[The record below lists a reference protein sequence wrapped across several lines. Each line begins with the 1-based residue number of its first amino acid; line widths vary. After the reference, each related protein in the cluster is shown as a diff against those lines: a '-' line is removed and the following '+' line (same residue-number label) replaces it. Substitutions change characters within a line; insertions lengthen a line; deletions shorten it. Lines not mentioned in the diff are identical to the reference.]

1 MLGYSREELLTKTTL
16 DTNLD
21 ISEADQR
28 RRFEAAR
35 VLGSDH
41 VMTEREERFM
51 RRKDGSTFP
60 IEVARRYLQIGESAI
75 VVGIARDITER
86 KGAEQALRESEAK
99 YRQLME
105 QAADGIYLSDAKGIY
120 SCKHARLRASRLF
133 TGRADRTQRRSHL
146 YRRGT
151 RELWRSAEGSG
162 DGGIFAV

>member
-1 MLGYSREELLTKTTL
+1 MAMETSLDGIFIMDFETFRYLDVNETACKMLGYSREELLTKTTL

-105 QAADGIYLSDAKGIY
+105 QAADGIYLSDAKGI
-120 SCKHARLRASRLF
+120 LF
-133 TGRADRTQRRSHL
+133 L
-146 YRRGT
+146 
-151 RELWRSAEGSG
+151 
-162 DGGIFAV
+162 